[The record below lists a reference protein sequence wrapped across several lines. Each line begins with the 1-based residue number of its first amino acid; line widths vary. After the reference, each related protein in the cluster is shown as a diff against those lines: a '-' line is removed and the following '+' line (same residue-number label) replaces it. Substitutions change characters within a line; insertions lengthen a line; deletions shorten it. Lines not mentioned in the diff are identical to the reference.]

1 MVLFTDVSIT
11 PVSFVSISFYSSF
24 PAITKSYLILNFPTI
39 DIILTASPVK
49 SPQQDSGKDV
59 SARGWLSLAMT
70 DAALFHSLLCGS
82 ALYRDLR
89 TGRGDSVQGFKHMK
103 EAIHL
108 LSVRLQSL
116 GPKISDSTII
126 AVAHL
131 AEFEVC
137 ISAPIEL
144 SFS

>member
-1 MVLFTDVSIT
+1 MKLR
-11 PVSFVSISFYSSF
+11 
-24 PAITKSYLILNFPTI
+24 
-39 DIILTASPVK
+39 
-49 SPQQDSGKDV
+49 QQDPGKDV
-59 SARGWLSLAMT
+59 SARGWLPLAMT

-82 ALYRDLR
+82 ALSQDLK
-89 TGRGDSVQGFKHMK
+89 TGSGDSVQGFKHMK

-126 AVAHL
+126 SVAHL

-137 ISAPIEL
+137 NSALIEL
-144 SFS
+144 TFS